1 MKIYLKDKM
10 RITLP
15 EVPDDATGY
24 AVSGQVFT
32 REDIAQIN
40 EEIKGFDRTMA
51 RLTASKMLRKVR
63 ELEDK
68 V

>member
-1 MKIYLKDKM
+1 MRIYLKDKM
-10 RITLP
+10 RITFP

-24 AVSGQVFT
+24 VVSGQVFT
-32 REDIAQIN
+32 RDDIAQMN

-51 RLTASKMLRKVR
+51 RLTASKALRKVR

-68 V
+68 